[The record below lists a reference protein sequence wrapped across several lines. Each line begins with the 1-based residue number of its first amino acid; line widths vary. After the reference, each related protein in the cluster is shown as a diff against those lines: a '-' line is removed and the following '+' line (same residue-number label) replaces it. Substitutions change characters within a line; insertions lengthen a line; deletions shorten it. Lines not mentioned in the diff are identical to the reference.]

1 LIHSQGRKRA
11 DRVSSLVDAIID
23 YHCKTRTLPEYV
35 QLLLSTVPSS
45 RLPPQDLYRAASTS
59 PFLAPH
65 PHNLLPKAIHAFTT
79 PGQVAA
85 LANSVIGAMQSLLS
99 QLRTQDAKG
108 EDQESP
114 RKKRKTDA
122 ASPSGEARVDQTAVS
137 FALTSRVAAL
147 VLVALPVHSL
157 QLASFQQL
165 QEELRSQV
173 SSLVESAL
181 KQTSKRTAKNRD
193 DGTWRWSVVGASMLW
208 LQYDLWTMPESWLV
222 EQSEDEDD
230 SVKRLLKLATRETLE
245 PELHVLAVSART
257 CSVRCTCAHPLAVPV
272 ADGISRHDVR

>member
-1 LIHSQGRKRA
+1 
-11 DRVSSLVDAIID
+11 VSSLLDAIID
-23 YHCKTRTLPEYV
+23 YHCKTRTLPDYV
-35 QLLLSTVPSS
+35 QLLLSTVLSS

-59 PFLAPH
+59 PFLSPH
-65 PHNLLPKAIHAFTT
+65 PHNLLPKAIYAFTT

-85 LANSVIGAMQSLLS
+85 LASSLIDAMQALLM
-99 QLRTQDAKG
+99 QLRTEDAKG

-122 ASPSGEARVDQTAVS
+122 VSSNGEVHVDQTAVS
-137 FALTSRVAAL
+137 LALTSRVAAL
-147 VLVALPVHSL
+147 VLVALPIHSL

-165 QEELRSQV
+165 QEGLRSQV
-173 SSLVESAL
+173 LSLVESAL

-193 DGTWRWSVVGASMLW
+193 DGTWRWSVVGASMLR
-208 LQYDLWTMPESWLV
+208 LQYDLWTMPESWLL

-245 PELHVLAVSART
+245 PELHVLAVSAHI
-257 CSVRCTCAHPLAVPV
+257 CSAR
-272 ADGISRHDVR
+272 